1 MINQHGI
8 HIVNID
14 ETYTW
19 HVIFY
24 ILWYNICGDYFQV
37 EGNGE
42 SIADMILQDV
52 FEETIGEF
60 GNIEED
66 EDVDEEAA
74 RMVENTATVEN
85 ILQRLEQMQVCMT
98 SKWMHIICIKQK
110 PWRNN

>member
-1 MINQHGI
+1 M
-8 HIVNID
+8 
-14 ETYTW
+14 
-19 HVIFY
+19 
-24 ILWYNICGDYFQV
+24 

-98 SKWMHIICIKQK
+98 SK
-110 PWRNN
+110 